1 MKALIALVAILA
13 MVSFT
18 DAQEPKGKGKGKGK
32 PSPEDMF
39 KRKDA
44 NSDGKVSK
52 EEFTK
57 GAKDAAKAE
66 TAFGKLD
73 KDSSGDLSLEE
84 FKAMGAKK
92 PKA

>member
-1 MKALIALVAILA
+1 MKVITTLLAVLVLGTFS
-13 MVSFT
+13 VN
-18 DAQEPKGKGKGKGK
+18 AQEKGKGKK
-32 PSPEDMF
+32 PADPEAMF
-39 KRKDA
+39 KKKDG

-66 TAFGKLD
+66 AQFGKLD

-84 FKAMGAKK
+84 FKAGGAKK
-92 PKA
+92 KKAAK